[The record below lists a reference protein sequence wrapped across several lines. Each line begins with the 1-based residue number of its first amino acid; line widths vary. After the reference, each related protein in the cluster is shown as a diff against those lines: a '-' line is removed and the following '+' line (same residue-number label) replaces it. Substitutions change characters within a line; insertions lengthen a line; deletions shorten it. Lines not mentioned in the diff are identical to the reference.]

1 MGACSVSV
9 LSVLKKGE
17 SQTSHFPFAVLD
29 ATLPAG
35 GTGIGFDERRPCLT
49 KSYVLPFVAY
59 LVGVNAISWVGASY
73 PISYAIVV
81 LLVTLLS
88 WHVLRG
94 TGLIQPHWNVGQA
107 VLVGLSGFVLWIGLC
122 ELGWEAKLADYLPVW
137 LRPEPRVAFNLFTEL
152 TEPWSRWGF
161 FAIRLFGLVA
171 IVPLAEELFWRGFL
185 LRWLTTPDWEQLPL
199 GRFNAKSFL
208 IVVLAF
214 TLAHPEW
221 IAAAAYCTLLNWFLY
236 RTKDLWSCMVAHAV
250 TNLVLAIY
258 VVMTGT
264 WRLW

>member
-94 TGLIQPHWNVGQA
+94 TGFDSTPLECGTGSACRIVRICFVDWPMRIGMGSKVG
-107 VLVGLSGFVLWIGLC
+107 
-122 ELGWEAKLADYLPVW
+122 
-137 LRPEPRVAFNLFTEL
+137 
-152 TEPWSRWGF
+152 
-161 FAIRLFGLVA
+161 
-171 IVPLAEELFWRGFL
+171 
-185 LRWLTTPDWEQLPL
+185 
-199 GRFNAKSFL
+199 
-208 IVVLAF
+208 
-214 TLAHPEW
+214 
-221 IAAAAYCTLLNWFLY
+221 
-236 RTKDLWSCMVAHAV
+236 
-250 TNLVLAIY
+250 
-258 VVMTGT
+258 
-264 WRLW
+264 